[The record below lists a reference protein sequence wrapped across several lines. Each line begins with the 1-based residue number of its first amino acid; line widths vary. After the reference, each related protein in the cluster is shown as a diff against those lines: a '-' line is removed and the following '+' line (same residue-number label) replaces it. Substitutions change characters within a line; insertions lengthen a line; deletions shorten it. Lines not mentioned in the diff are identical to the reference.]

1 MVILSTNPLFSSSR
15 SPLASVSK
23 PPTFPVSSLTNLS
36 LHLLPFNLS
45 LPIVP
50 YLRARAQFPPPL
62 VCAPSPCVKAHVRL
76 WVCACVKAHGQSGLC
91 FLGDN
96 NSLNSC
102 RQTWR
107 VHAQCVCAR
116 ASVCLGMERRRAPRE
131 APLSPN
137 KNHRVGSNTHTQQR
151 RRVSRW
157 SQSASCRQQAGLIHV
172 NSCFR
177 CQFVCSRQSSLS
189 DHQRGDL
196 KRTH

>member
-15 SPLASVSK
+15 SPRASVSK

-50 YLRARAQFPPPL
+50 YLRARAQFPPPR

-107 VHAQCVCAR
+107 VHAQCVFARVRLCVWGWRGGGHREKRHCLLIKIIVSAVTRTHSRGGGSHAR
-116 ASVCLGMERRRAPRE
+116 ARAP
-131 APLSPN
+131 P
-137 KNHRVGSNTHTQQR
+137 VGSR
-151 RRVSRW
+151 R
-157 SQSASCRQQAGLIHV
+157 
-172 NSCFR
+172 
-177 CQFVCSRQSSLS
+177 
-189 DHQRGDL
+189 D
-196 KRTH
+196 

>member
-15 SPLASVSK
+15 SPRASVSK

-50 YLRARAQFPPPL
+50 YLRARAQFPPPR
-62 VCAPSPCVKAHVRL
+62 VYAPSPCVKAHVRL

-107 VHAQCVCAR
+107 VHAQCVFARVRLCVWGWRGGGHREKRHCLLIKIIVSAVTRAHSTGGGSHAGAR
-116 ASVCLGMERRRAPRE
+116 AP
-131 APLSPN
+131 P
-137 KNHRVGSNTHTQQR
+137 VGSR
-151 RRVSRW
+151 R
-157 SQSASCRQQAGLIHV
+157 
-172 NSCFR
+172 
-177 CQFVCSRQSSLS
+177 
-189 DHQRGDL
+189 D
-196 KRTH
+196 

>member
-1 MVILSTNPLFSSSR
+1 MSANM
-15 SPLASVSK
+15 A
-23 PPTFPVSSLTNLS
+23 
-36 LHLLPFNLS
+36 
-45 LPIVP
+45 
-50 YLRARAQFPPPL
+50 RART
-62 VCAPSPCVKAHVRL
+62 V
-76 WVCACVKAHGQSGLC
+76 
-91 FLGDN
+91 
-96 NSLNSC
+96 
-102 RQTWR
+102 
-107 VHAQCVCAR
+107 CVCAR

-157 SQSASCRQQAGLIHV
+157 SQSASWRQQAGLIHV

-196 KRTH
+196 KRTHWIYLLSLQVITCKTLYSNKLSTCKNNLQFQTFSLLWSIFNNKDRFSI